1 MNYRFYG
8 TGQHDDVLLA
18 IAGSFAAVI
27 ALVFA
32 AAVAP
37 VSQPRAVIWG
47 HMICCSVAVFVDYFT
62 DTITHRHVTVWPI
75 VPQWLANALVPTL
88 GTVIMS
94 YTGSTSLLMLY

>member
-47 HMICCSVAVFVDYFT
+47 HMIC
-62 DTITHRHVTVWPI
+62 
-75 VPQWLANALVPTL
+75 
-88 GTVIMS
+88 
-94 YTGSTSLLMLY
+94 

>member
-1 MNYRFYG
+1 MNYRFDG
-8 TGQHDDVLLA
+8 TGQHDDVLFA

-94 YTGSTSLLMLY
+94 YTGA